1 MNAEWTPF
9 KTCAPQLYPH
19 FQKAE
24 STPLHMVPSPPSCR
38 KCPWPQWV
46 WNSHPPI
53 PPWAAFW
60 SFFFFGGGRGLELP
74 IVSSVHSLWTSLLE
88 IKGLKPKDSTD
99 LSDVRQLVGDSAR
112 LKLKSWIPYQASCRY
127 IGNQMVSEERW
138 PSESCLRSPA
148 DVS

>member
-1 MNAEWTPF
+1 MNPF
-9 KTCAPQLYPH
+9 QNLCSPTLSSLSKGWIYSSAH
-19 FQKAE
+19 G
-24 STPLHMVPSPPSCR
+24 PLTTFLQEMPMATVSLKFSS
-38 KCPWPQWV
+38 
-46 WNSHPPI
+46 SHSSLGCLLI
-53 PPWAAFW
+53 
-60 SFFFFGGGRGLELP
+60 FFFFGGGRGLELP